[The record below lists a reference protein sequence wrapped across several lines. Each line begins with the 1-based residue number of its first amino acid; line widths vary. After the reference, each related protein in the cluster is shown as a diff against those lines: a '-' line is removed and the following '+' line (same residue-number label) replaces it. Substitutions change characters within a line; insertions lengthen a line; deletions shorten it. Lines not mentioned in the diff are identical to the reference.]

1 MEFITSLVIS
11 FLSNIFTCIL
21 FYIIEYLVN
30 FTYIID
36 SIIKEVK
43 NVKDYLS
50 ILIKLFKIMNIK
62 LMFLLILEIVFG
74 LFMVYYIFIFSSIN
88 SKSINSFLLNYLLS
102 QLESLIYSFGLSLII
117 SILRK
122 ISLIFHIKRLYIISI
137 YLNEHF

>member
-74 LFMVYYIFIFSSIN
+74 LFMVHYIFIFSSIN